1 VDLDLQE
8 DLMPLD
14 PPAPSTPPTD
24 PSPSTPP
31 PSAPPPPAP
40 PDLHCEVVWRQTFLA
55 QFTNPADR
63 DALQRF
69 GDLLYTGT
77 LEAGRIGGGDRLFA
91 AEELDAVADDLDQ
104 LAATL
109 REISEAPEHGGIGP
123 EDRELCGEAED
134 WEGRLADLAH
144 EIRCRVRE
152 VEGGTG
158 TTPAVVSD
166 DDDVPL
172 SQEIRDSRRIAR
184 RLADHHPDPE
194 VRRIYRQLVEKAGGE
209 HRGSRRS
216 GPGRSPATGPR

>member
-1 VDLDLQE
+1 
-8 DLMPLD
+8 MPLD
-14 PPAPSTPPTD
+14 PPALSTPPTD
-24 PSPSTPP
+24 PSPSSAQPP
-31 PSAPPPPAP
+31 PHSTPQ
-40 PDLHCEVVWRQTFLA
+40 DETVWRQTFLA
-55 QFTNPADR
+55 QLSNPHDR
-63 DALQRF
+63 ETLERL
-69 GDLLYTGT
+69 GDLLYTVT
-77 LEAGRIGGGDRLFA
+77 LEAGRLGGGDRLFA

-104 LAATL
+104 FAATL
-109 REISEAPEHGGIGP
+109 REISEAPAEVGVGP